1 MTGTGNTKDSKC
13 GACDAMVKASS
24 KALLCDVCD
33 QWHHIKCGNIKEEV
47 YNAMKNWEIN
57 WICDG
62 CLKIKKSKTK
72 KEPKIEGIDLLKKMN
87 EFMIKM
93 EERAL
98 QEQEEKRQEKEKI
111 SETLKRMEEKLGKL
125 ENIDA
130 YIEEKINKRMEI
142 KEKDILGK
150 VAKEIREEIE
160 KFKREENVVV
170 IGMEE
175 GNDVE
180 KINELLTELEVNVK
194 TTDMIIRRLGKPKP
208 QIKRPILIKPKNKEN
223 DLRRQMFRNAKKL
236 KNTSKEHLKKVII
249 TNDMT
254 VAEREKNRKL
264 REDLKKRR
272 EAGEENL
279 IIRNYKIVKKTSS
292 EENSNV
298 FTNVQ

>member
-1 MTGTGNTKDSKC
+1 MRS
-13 GACDAMVKASS
+13 
-24 KALLCDVCD
+24 
-33 QWHHIKCGNIKEEV
+33 
-47 YNAMKNWEIN
+47 
-57 WICDG
+57 G
-62 CLKIKKSKTK
+62 CLKIKKSK
-72 KEPKIEGIDLLKKMN
+72 IEGIDLFKKMN

-93 EERAL
+93 EERA
-98 QEQEEKRQEKEKI
+98 RQEKERRREEDKKI
-111 SETLKRMEEKLGKL
+111 SETLKRMEEKLEKL

-130 YIEEKINKRMEI
+130 YIEEKINKKMES
-142 KEKDILGK
+142 KEEDILGK

-279 IIRNYKIVKKTSS
+279 IIRNCKIVKRTSS

-298 FTNVQ
+298 FTYVQ